1 MAIAHEKM
9 IPISVGEMPI
19 KAAAWYQRTPLRMA
33 IFQKLYEVEMMRK
46 ARQTRSLPTLWA
58 GM

>member
-1 MAIAHEKM
+1 M
-9 IPISVGEMPI
+9 IRISVREMPI

-46 ARQTRSLPTLWA
+46 AGQTRSLPTLWA